1 VFKFPPNSNSST
13 NGTIVA
19 GTGTPGAA
27 LNQLDRP
34 SGIYVDESDND
45 TLYVADVVN
54 DRVMKWL
61 VNATSGII
69 VAGGNGSGTAYTNVG
84 DPVDVFL
91 DSVGSLY
98 VSDYNNNRVMKWP
111 KGATNGTLV
120 VGTGTAGT
128 GSTELNGPSG
138 IDFDIDGNL
147 YVVDYVNNRV
157 QRFMLNNTSC

>member
-1 VFKFPPNSNSST
+1 
-13 NGTIVA
+13 
-19 GTGTPGAA
+19 
-27 LNQLDRP
+27 
-34 SGIYVDESDND
+34 
-45 TLYVADVVN
+45 
-54 DRVMKWL
+54 

-84 DPVDVFL
+84 EPVDVFL

-98 VSDYNNNRVMKWP
+98 VSDYDNNRIMKWL

-128 GSTELNGPSG
+128 GSTELNGPTG
-138 IDFDIDGNL
+138 IHFDTNGNL
-147 YVVDYVNNRV
+147 YVTDNENNRV